1 MKHILASMVMVL
13 VATAAAVF
21 TTSCNNKK
29 FQVKGNIE
37 GAKDSMLY
45 LENLSLDGPVAIDS
59 AKLDEQGTFSFSV
72 DAPTAPEFYRLRIA
86 GQIINVCADST
97 ETVTI
102 KAQWPGMATNY
113 QVEGSEE
120 CSIIRELSLKQI
132 DLQAKVIAIQ
142 SNYNLNDQVAA
153 DSIMALVDAYKKEV
167 KLNYIF
173 KAPMRASSY
182 FALFQAIGNTLL
194 FNPQVSE
201 DDIKV
206 FAAVATSWDTYHPDA
221 LRGQNLHN
229 IAIEGMKNIRIM
241 RNKLAN
247 TNVDA
252 SKVHVSGLI
261 DISLM
266 DNRGNVRNLS
276 DLKGKVVMLDFHVF
290 GTKEST
296 QRIMQMRELY
306 NKYHDRGFEIY
317 QVSFNDDEHF
327 WKTQTEALPWISVR
341 DADGGNSQ
349 NLVAYNVN
357 TLPTFFLIDR
367 NNVLQKRDAQI
378 KDIDKEIQSLL
389 AQ

>member
-1 MKHILASMVMVL
+1 MKHILSSMVMVL

-182 FALFQAIGNTLL
+182 FALFQTIGNTLL

>member
-1 MKHILASMVMVL
+1 MKHILSSMVMVL

-59 AKLDEQGTFSFSV
+59 AKLDEQGAFSFSV

-182 FALFQAIGNTLL
+182 FALFQTIGNTLL

>member
-1 MKHILASMVMVL
+1 MVMVL
-13 VATAAAVF
+13 VATAAVF

-45 LENLSLDGPVAIDS
+45 LENLSLDGPVAVDS
-59 AKLDEQGTFSFSV
+59 AKLDEQGSFSFSV

-97 ETVTI
+97 EIVTI

-120 CSIIRELSLKQI
+120 CATIRELALKQI
-132 DLQAKVIAIQ
+132 DLQTKVIAIQ
-142 SNYNLNDQVAA
+142 NNYNLNSQVAS
-153 DSIMALVDAYKKEV
+153 DSIMALIDAYKKDV

-247 TNVDA
+247 TQVDA
-252 SKVHVSGLI
+252 SKVHVSSII

-266 DNRGNVRNLS
+266 DNMGHVRNLS

-317 QVSFNDDEHF
+317 QVSLNEDEHF
-327 WKTQTEALPWISVR
+327 WKTQTEALPWVSVR
-341 DADGGNSQ
+341 DADGANSQ
-349 NLVAYNVN
+349 NLVAYNVT

-367 NNVLQKRDAQI
+367 NNALQKRDAQI
-378 KDIDKEIQSLL
+378 KDIDKEIQMLL

>member
-1 MKHILASMVMVL
+1 MKHILSSMVMVL

-327 WKTQTEALPWISVR
+327 RKTQTEALPWISVR

>member
-1 MKHILASMVMVL
+1 MKHILSSMVMVL

-72 DAPTAPEFYRLRIA
+72 DAPTAPEFYRLRIS

-120 CSIIRELSLKQI
+120 FSIIRELSLKQI

-389 AQ
+389 AK

>member
-1 MKHILASMVMVL
+1 MVMVL
-13 VATAAAVF
+13 VVTAAAVF

-29 FQVKGNIE
+29 LQVKGNIE

-389 AQ
+389 AK

>member
-1 MKHILASMVMVL
+1 MKHILSSMVMVL
-13 VATAAAVF
+13 VAIAAAVF

-266 DNRGNVRNLS
+266 DNMGNVRNLS

-389 AQ
+389 AK

>member
-1 MKHILASMVMVL
+1 MKHILSSMVMVL

-182 FALFQAIGNTLL
+182 FALFQTIGNTLL

-389 AQ
+389 AK